1 MTNNN
6 YELTVIQE
14 ENDATRIWVTDK
26 VTFGR
31 VDGTNVVEFASSPD
45 GNMITLLNTGCI
57 TILNS
62 KGYVVYT
69 RDL

>member
-6 YELTVIQE
+6 FELTVIQE
-14 ENDATRIWVTDK
+14 ENEAIRIWATDK
-26 VTFGR
+26 VTFDKI
-31 VDGTNVVEFASSPD
+31 DGVKIVEFASSPL
-45 GNMITLLNTGCI
+45 GNMVTLLNTGCI

-62 KGYVVYT
+62 KGHTVYT